1 MSGAHEILID
11 PTLRAK
17 FDAERLRDRFA
28 KPQPEA
34 STRPNVPPRAAGTSD
49 FPPPPRPPPYTPNRS
64 TFSPPPSAA
73 RKYDKYSRT
82 STGWSNVDPADAR
95 AKNNDF
101 KAWEQMRHGQPT
113 MPSRRA
119 PPPQWSPGRS
129 AFDMKNTSPPGRA
142 SYGPAPKPPRRPWE
156 DLKDAGMPP
165 NLSRA
170 NTARPSPKKGGFAPA
185 SAEQDEGQVPSA
197 RYNVFSNDRSK
208 HASAMPPPP
217 PRAPTSKR
225 PDPMPAFTREPFVPT
240 QARVSTPYQ
249 TTGGEKTYF
258 GSGPGLHRSATS
270 ATPRET
276 TSRTEHYKDSSHL
289 NGDHVR
295 ASSAQASHRQEAFRP
310 MEGSSSATT
319 TDTSSSDEADE
330 KFVYSRP
337 REPRNQTSARSGK
350 CRVPAGAGP
359 RSAGFSPHVRVEQAE
374 DEGQAPRPLYDGS
387 RRHSGIDFLSQ
398 RSFDEGQEALKDGR
412 SKPGPDR
419 PGPQAAS
426 APTGSGSGDRF
437 APRHHRSF
445 DAHYK
450 SPSIDGPSPNINDET
465 SKSPMYGNPG
475 YFPLSLLHYS
485 GPLPS
490 EKWSQQWPFGPL
502 KEQTSRDSLRI
513 PYQAVPSSL
522 PPAATIAQNL
532 SPLDEPVLA
541 RTKNQAPNYA
551 NPVFGSFRW
560 SHGQSDQPTPPLRRQ
575 SSESINT
582 QFSPSRDV
590 PKFGG
595 DKPFFPRSRAKQDK
609 PDDPPIAPNEVKGDD
624 QHDDGDSPGSHTKIP
639 PPPKVGDK
647 WSAEDWEKR
656 FGFHTFELPAN
667 GQSSRN
673 TSRKRGPS
681 RSGSA
686 SNLKRAG
693 TSRSAN
699 LQPSVTEAGDEPT
712 MPRADSMEPGA
723 NSTGS
728 SRTGTG
734 SDDSAMDIDS
744 SPPAGSDNTS
754 RQTDARG
761 PSATGNEGG
770 ATPRATPVSL
780 NATNGTRQ
788 EPDSLNLNLN
798 SFRHVAPFQRGTGE
812 GLGAVDDLKDAL
824 PFESRPSPTRPN
836 FEYASKPLD
845 FPRVPKAPVP
855 PQQLSP
861 ANWDAYVADMN
872 NYMFNWNT
880 FSYKML
886 IVFQRRQEEH
896 REIGPSWIAKMGG
909 DCTAYLEGL
918 DEDERARKFWDIAS
932 DHHKDCMM
940 KLKDT
945 REKMLRQ
952 SKGR

>member
-11 PTLRAK
+11 PSLRAK

-28 KPQPEA
+28 RPHTDA
-34 STRPNVPPRAAGTSD
+34 STRPNVPPRAAGSSD

-64 TFSPPPSAA
+64 AFSPPPSAG
-73 RKYDKYSRT
+73 RKYDKFARP
-82 STGWSNVDPADAR
+82 STGWNNVDPADGR
-95 AKNNDF
+95 GKPNDF
-101 KAWEQMRHGQPT
+101 KAWEQMRHGQPS
-113 MPSRRA
+113 MSSRRA
-119 PPPQWSPGRS
+119 PPPQRSPGRS
-129 AFDMKNTSPPGRA
+129 AFDVKHTSPPGRA
-142 SYGPAPKPPRRPWE
+142 PYGPAPKPPRRPWE

-170 NTARPSPKKGGFAPA
+170 NTTRPSPKKAGFAPA
-185 SAEQDEGQVPSA
+185 SAEQDEEQVPSA
-197 RYNVFSNDRSK
+197 RYNAFNSDRSK
-208 HASAMPPPP
+208 PASAMPPPP

-225 PDPMPAFTREPFVPT
+225 PDPMPAFAREPFVPT
-240 QARVSTPYQ
+240 TARVSTPYQ
-249 TTGGEKTYF
+249 TTGGEKTFF
-258 GSGPGLHRSATS
+258 GSGPSLHRSATS

-276 TSRTEHYKDSSHL
+276 TSRTGHYTDSSHL
-289 NGDHVR
+289 NGDHAR
-295 ASSAQASHRQEAFRP
+295 ASSAEASHRQEAFRKVEDP
-310 MEGSSSATT
+310 SSATT

-337 REPRNQTSARSGK
+337 REPRDQASVRSGK

-374 DEGQAPRPLYDGS
+374 DEAQAPRPLYDGP
-387 RRHSGIDFLSQ
+387 RRHSGIDFLSR
-398 RSFDEGQEALKDGR
+398 RSFDEGQER
-412 SKPGPDR
+412 SKNDRPKPGPDQ

-445 DAHYK
+445 DAHYR
-450 SPSIDGPSPNINDET
+450 SPSMDGPSPVPNNET
-465 SKSPMYGNPG
+465 DKSPMYGNPG
-475 YFPLSLLHYS
+475 YLPLSSLHYS

-502 KEQTSRDSLRI
+502 KEQSTPNSLHA
-513 PYQAVPSSL
+513 PYWAVPSSL
-522 PPAATIAQNL
+522 PPIATKVEKVF
-532 SPLDEPVLA
+532 PLDSPALP

-551 NPVFGSFRW
+551 NPIFGSFRW
-560 SHGQSDQPTPPLRRQ
+560 SHGQSDQPMPPLRRQ
-575 SSESINT
+575 SSDSINT

-590 PKFGG
+590 PKFGS
-595 DKPFFPRSRAKQDK
+595 DNPFFPRSRAKQDK
-609 PDDPPIAPNEVKGDD
+609 NEDPPLAPHELKRDN
-624 QHDDGDSPGSHTKIP
+624 QHNSSDNSGSRTKIP

-656 FGFHTFELPAN
+656 FGSHTFELPTN
-667 GQSSRN
+667 GQNSRN

-681 RSGSA
+681 RSGSS

-693 TSRSAN
+693 TSRAAN
-699 LQPSVTEAGDEPT
+699 FQPSVTEAGDEAT
-712 MPRADSMEPGA
+712 LPRADSMEPGA

-744 SPPAGSDNTS
+744 SPPAGSDSTS
-754 RQTDARG
+754 RQTGGRG
-761 PSATGNEGG
+761 SSATGNEGG
-770 ATPRATPVSL
+770 ATPRANPVSP
-780 NATNGTRQ
+780 NAANGTRQ
-788 EPDSLNLNLN
+788 EPDSLNLNLG
-798 SFRHVAPFQRGTGE
+798 SFRHVAPFKRTGE
-812 GLGAVDDLKDAL
+812 GLGDVDDLKDAL
-824 PFESRPSPTRPN
+824 PFESRPSPARPN

-845 FPRVPKAPVP
+845 YPRVPKAPSP
-855 PQQLSP
+855 PLQLSRTT
-861 ANWDAYVADMN
+861 WDAYVADMN

-886 IVFQRRQEEH
+886 LVFQRRQEEH
-896 REIGPSWIAKMGG
+896 REIGPSWIEKMGG
-909 DCTAYLEGL
+909 DCAAYCEGL
-918 DEDERARKFWDIAS
+918 NEDERARKYWDIAS
-932 DHHKDCMM
+932 DHHKECMM